1 MPEEP
6 HQIIL
11 SSDNPLVAQI
21 VNAVVKTR
29 PLGWSRRSRASY
41 YNEKN
46 GKWLLRDIDAMIKDR
61 KARIYRYSNFPGLS
75 QISLYLKLNQSFRYI
90 LDNLDPD
97 GLYKQFEESIRITR
111 QANTGVIIR
120 FESAGEADSLEAEVM
135 DSIKSRPK
143 WMDKMDE
150 WLEGE
155 ETKPF
160 IKEGLRLTDEE
171 VTQIKLE
178 LSGIT
183 SVMAAV
189 DNASV
194 KIRRV

>member
-6 HQIIL
+6 HQIVL

-21 VNAVVKTR
+21 VNAVVKKR
-29 PLGWSRRSRASY
+29 PLGWSQRSRAAY

-75 QISLYLKLNQSFRYI
+75 QTSLYLKINQSFRYI

-120 FESAGEADSLEAEVM
+120 FESTGDADSLEAEVM

-155 ETKPF
+155 DTKPL

-171 VTQIKLE
+171 VAQIKLE

-194 KIRRV
+194 KIMRV

>member
-6 HQIIL
+6 HQIVL

-21 VNAVVKTR
+21 VNAVVKKR
-29 PLGWSRRSRASY
+29 PLGWSQRSRAAY

-75 QISLYLKLNQSFRYI
+75 QTSLYLKINQSFRYI

-120 FESAGEADSLEAEVM
+120 FESTGDADSLEAEVM

-155 ETKPF
+155 DTKPF

-171 VTQIKLE
+171 VAQIKLE

-194 KIRRV
+194 KIMRV